1 MRRKHILG
9 LGLLGVLAAI
19 LIVAGPACK
28 SSTTADNP
36 LTEKSFISTS
46 TDSHTH
52 GVTLWRNEIENP
64 PSGGMARATSL
75 VNSHIHTF
83 AMSQS
88 QLQSVKDGAKVDIV
102 TSTDSTGHTH
112 TFTIQKWF

>member
-1 MRRKHILG
+1 MTRKHILRWS
-9 LGLLGVLAAI
+9 LLGAMAAFLI
-19 LIVAGPACK
+19 LAGPACK

-46 TDSHTH
+46 SQSHTH

-64 PSGGMARATSL
+64 PAAGMARATSL

-83 AMSQS
+83 AMSQD
-88 QLQSVKDGAKVDIV
+88 QLQSVKNGAKVDIE
-102 TSTDSTGHTH
+102 TSFDSGHSH